1 MRHHHAA
8 VVRDED
14 GHGSILVVDDE
25 QDILDMLRELLSA
38 EGYDVLMAR
47 DGIEALAV
55 VERSRP
61 SLILLDMRMP
71 RMDGWKFADEVR
83 RRGVAIPIVVMTA
96 AQSARKWADEIK
108 ADDHI
113 AKPFNI
119 DEVLAKV
126 ERLHP
131 PLN

>member
-1 MRHHHAA
+1 MRHHHGP
-8 VVRDED
+8 VVRD
-14 GHGSILVVDDE
+14 GNGQGAILVVDDE

-55 VERSRP
+55 VERARP

-71 RMDGWKFADEVR
+71 RMDGWRFAEEVR
-83 RRGVAIPIVVMTA
+83 RRGVATPIVVMTA
-96 AQSARKWADEIK
+96 AQSARKWADEIR

-119 DEVLAKV
+119 DEILAKV